1 MSQIQKYK
9 LIKDL
14 LEKTGLTG
22 CSSYRIGTDEIGMK
36 VLSGGEKKRLAFAAE
51 LLISPAILF
60 CDEPTTGLDSYSAQQ
75 LVGTLLTLAR
85 TGTTIMCTI
94 HQPSSQLFSMFHQ
107 VTLLAD
113 GRVAFIGTPS
123 QALDF
128 FAGYVWLNNF
138 KVSLCGCKYHKV
150 GKFFTF
156 SKRFFFRFVPETV
169 TSAPI
174 HTIQLIFL
182 SVHWLSRLAPKTHH
196 KSQLIDC
203 VTSMRLANL
212 LDVLTC

>member
-1 MSQIQKYK
+1 MKSKTSHIEHRDRDAFKITKIFVKANLRLDRRVSKIQKCK

-14 LEKTGLTG
+14 LEKTGLTS
-22 CSSYRIGTDEIGMK
+22 CSSYRIGSEEIGMK

-75 LVGTLLTLAR
+75 LVGTLLSLAR

-113 GRVAFIGTPS
+113 GRVAFIGMPS

-128 FAGYVWLNNF
+128 FAG
-138 KVSLCGCKYHKV
+138 
-150 GKFFTF
+150 
-156 SKRFFFRFVPETV
+156 
-169 TSAPI
+169 
-174 HTIQLIFL
+174 
-182 SVHWLSRLAPKTHH
+182 
-196 KSQLIDC
+196 
-203 VTSMRLANL
+203 
-212 LDVLTC
+212 